1 MSSKK
6 KELSFSLSDL
16 NILILGAKLGIG
28 ASLARICGE
37 QNANVILVDKE
48 EPIELADNLRQLA
61 VANIVTYGCDI
72 SNRDAVESLAAEL
85 SQRNYA
91 PHSVALTAGITFYND
106 WIETDNETWD
116 RDVEQIFNVNLS
128 GPINVARSFLPIME
142 KNNWGR
148 MVLVGSIAGRMGGLT
163 SQPHYAASKGGVHSL
178 TRWLASKYAPSGV
191 LVNAVAPGPTKTR
204 MTEGRSIDTSKLPLR
219 RMLDPEDIAWPIA
232 FLLSPAAAGMVGVVL
247 DVNGGATFS

>member
-6 KELSFSLSDL
+6 MELSFSLSDL

-28 ASLARICGE
+28 ASLATICAR

-48 EPIELADNLRQLA
+48 APFELADNLRQKSS
-61 VANIVTYGCDI
+61 ANIVTYGCDI
-72 SNRDAVESLAAEL
+72 SDREAVESLAAEL

-91 PHSVALTAGITFYND
+91 PHSLALTAGITYYND
-106 WIETDNETWD
+106 WIETDSETWD
-116 RDVEQIFNVNLS
+116 QDVEQIFNVNLA

-142 KNNWGR
+142 RNNWGR

-204 MTEGRSIDTSKLPLR
+204 MTEGRSIDVSKLPLR
-219 RMLDPEDIAWPIA
+219 RMLNPEDVAWPIA
-232 FLLSPAAAGMVGVVL
+232 FLLSPAAAGMVGVIL

>member
-6 KELSFSLSDL
+6 MELSFSLSDL

-28 ASLARICGE
+28 ASLATICAR

-48 EPIELADNLRQLA
+48 APFELADNLRQKSS
-61 VANIVTYGCDI
+61 ANIVTYGCDI
-72 SNRDAVESLAAEL
+72 SDREAVESLAAEL

-91 PHSVALTAGITFYND
+91 PHSLALTAGITYYND
-106 WIETDNETWD
+106 WIETDSETWD
-116 RDVEQIFNVNLS
+116 QDVEQIFNVNLT

-142 KNNWGR
+142 RNNWGR

-204 MTEGRSIDTSKLPLR
+204 MTEGRSIDVSKLPLR
-219 RMLDPEDIAWPIA
+219 RMLNPEDVAWPIA
-232 FLLSPAAAGMVGVVL
+232 FLLSPAAAGMVGVIL

>member
-6 KELSFSLSDL
+6 MELSFSLSDL

-28 ASLARICGE
+28 ASLATICAR

-48 EPIELADNLRQLA
+48 APFELADNLRQKSS
-61 VANIVTYGCDI
+61 ANIVTYGCDI
-72 SNRDAVESLAAEL
+72 SDREAVESLAAEL

-91 PHSVALTAGITFYND
+91 PHSLALTAGITYYND
-106 WIETDNETWD
+106 WMEADSETWD
-116 RDVEQIFNVNLS
+116 QDVEQIFNVNLA

-142 KNNWGR
+142 RNNWGR

-204 MTEGRSIDTSKLPLR
+204 MTEGRSIDVSKLPLR
-219 RMLDPEDIAWPIA
+219 RMLNPEDVAWPIA
-232 FLLSPAAAGMVGVVL
+232 FLLSPAAAGMVGVIL

>member
-6 KELSFSLSDL
+6 MELSFSLSDL

-28 ASLARICGE
+28 ASLATICAR

-48 EPIELADNLRQLA
+48 APFELADNLRQKSS
-61 VANIVTYGCDI
+61 ANIVTYGCDI
-72 SNRDAVESLAAEL
+72 SDREAVESLAAEL

-91 PHSVALTAGITFYND
+91 PHSLALTAGITYYND
-106 WIETDNETWD
+106 WMEADSETWD
-116 RDVEQIFNVNLS
+116 QDVEQIFNVNLT

-142 KNNWGR
+142 RNNWGR

-204 MTEGRSIDTSKLPLR
+204 MTEGRSIDVSKLPLR
-219 RMLDPEDIAWPIA
+219 RMLNPEDVAWPIA
-232 FLLSPAAAGMVGVVL
+232 FLLSPAAAGMVGVIL

>member
-1 MSSKK
+1 M
-6 KELSFSLSDL
+6 
-16 NILILGAKLGIG
+16 
-28 ASLARICGE
+28 
-37 QNANVILVDKE
+37 DKE
-48 EPIELADNLRQLA
+48 EPTELADNLKQLA
-61 VANIVTYGCDI
+61 AANIVTYGCDI
-72 SNRDAVESLAAEL
+72 ANRDAVESLAAEL

-116 RDVEQIFNVNLS
+116 RDVEQIFNVNLA

-191 LVNAVAPGPTKTR
+191 LVNGLHPVQPKQ
-204 MTEGRSIDTSKLPLR
+204 E
-219 RMLDPEDIAWPIA
+219 
-232 FLLSPAAAGMVGVVL
+232 
-247 DVNGGATFS
+247 

>member
-1 MSSKK
+1 MSSKN
-6 KELSFSLSDL
+6 KELRFSLSDL
-16 NILILGAKLGIG
+16 NILIIGAKLGIG
-28 ASLARICGE
+28 ASLSTICAE
-37 QNANVILVDKE
+37 QNANVILVDKD
-48 EPIELADNLRQLA
+48 EPSELAEYLRQKSL
-61 VANIVTYGCDI
+61 ANIMTYGCDI
-72 SNRDAVESLAAEL
+72 SDREAVESLAAEL

-91 PHSVALTAGITFYND
+91 PHSLALTAGITHYND
-106 WIETDNETWD
+106 WIETDSETWD
-116 RDVEQIFNVNLS
+116 QDVEQIFNVNLT

-142 KNNWGR
+142 RNNWGR

-219 RMLDPEDIAWPIA
+219 RMLNPEDVAWPIA
-232 FLLSPAAAGMVGVVL
+232 FLLSPAAAGMVGVIL

>member
-1 MSSKK
+1 M
-6 KELSFSLSDL
+6 
-16 NILILGAKLGIG
+16 
-28 ASLARICGE
+28 
-37 QNANVILVDKE
+37 DKE
-48 EPIELADNLRQLA
+48 EPTELADNLKQLA
-61 VANIVTYGCDI
+61 AANIVTYGCDI
-72 SNRDAVESLAAEL
+72 ANRDAVASLAAEL
-85 SQRNYA
+85 SQRNYS

-106 WIETDNETWD
+106 WLETDDETWD
-116 RDVEQIFNVNLS
+116 RDVEQIFNVNLA

-204 MTEGRSIDTSKLPLR
+204 MTEGRAIDTSKLLLR